1 MLSLPLHREPYNSF
15 PINVEGSKR
24 TTTRLGHLYSATKNK
39 QKKQKRYTLWQ
50 KVCCPTI
57 HHIALSSLWLQPA
70 GKSVA
75 LVAEMEQ

>member
-39 QKKQKRYTLWQ
+39 QKNKKDTPYDRKFAAQLYIT
-50 KVCCPTI
+50 
-57 HHIALSSLWLQPA
+57 SL
-70 GKSVA
+70 
-75 LVAEMEQ
+75 